1 MAETGIVKATG
12 IYNGHSIRNNMNVE
26 LKVRF
31 NETELAN
38 AIAKN
43 LHSSKMID
51 RMIVYLN
58 CVKPKSA
65 DEIVDEML
73 ALMSDRDRWIKKKE
87 AEYCNG
93 KNNEWMNRKN
103 EL

>member
-1 MAETGIVKATG
+1 MENKHKSTEDYADACRKLCKIMQQLGYPE
-12 IYNGHSIRNNMNVE
+12 
-26 LKVRF
+26 
-31 NETELAN
+31 ELAY
-38 AIAKN
+38 AVAQN

-73 ALMSDRDRWIKKKE
+73 ALMSDRDRWVKKKE
-87 AEYCNG
+87 AEYCNE
-93 KNNEWMNRKN
+93 KNNEWMNREKDQ
-103 EL
+103 

>member
-1 MAETGIVKATG
+1 MEKE
-12 IYNGHSIRNNMNVE
+12 HRNVE
-26 LKVRF
+26 DYADACRKLCAAVMQLGYPQ
-31 NETELAN
+31 ELAL
-38 AIAKN
+38 AIARN

-73 ALMSDRDRWIKKKE
+73 ALMSDRDRWVKKKE
-87 AEYCNG
+87 AEYCNE
-93 KNNEWMNRKN
+93 KNNEWMNRKKDQ
-103 EL
+103 